1 MTVTSRPRPGL
12 RTARP
17 YESTGRHESAGPGA
31 SRVSVV
37 IATMNRAGQL
47 LRTLSVLE
55 RLPERPSVLVV
66 DNGSTDGTV
75 AAVAREHPGVRVIS
89 LPANIGCGARNVGVA
104 HANTEYVAFADD
116 DSWWAPGSL
125 ARAARLL
132 DEHPRL
138 AVVAA
143 RMLVG
148 PQESLD
154 LVSSQMATGPLP
166 PRPDL
171 PGPPVLGFLACGV
184 VVRRAAFLAVGGFD
198 ARLMIG
204 GEEELLAIDLTS
216 AGWGLAYVD
225 DVVAHH
231 HPLPRLD
238 GHLAARRR
246 IQTRNALWTAWLRR
260 RLPGAVRR
268 TVQLG
273 CGIRHDAAVRAG
285 FLDAVRGVPWILRR
299 RDPVAPGLEADLRLM
314 ESAGSRDSA
323 R

>member
-1 MTVTSRPRPGL
+1 MTVTSRPRPGH
-12 RTARP
+12 RTARLP
-17 YESTGRHESAGPGA
+17 ESTGPGA
-31 SRVSVV
+31 SKVSVV
-37 IATMNRAGQL
+37 IATMNRVGQL
-47 LRTLSVLE
+47 RRTLSVLE
-55 RLPERPSVLVV
+55 RLPERPPVLVV
-66 DNGSTDGTV
+66 DNGSTDGTA

-89 LPANIGCGARNVGVA
+89 LPENIGCGARNVGVA
-104 HANTEYVAFADD
+104 QADTDYVAFADD

-148 PQESLD
+148 PHESLD
-154 LVSSQMATGPLP
+154 LVSSEMATGPLP
-166 PRPDL
+166 AQPDL

-204 GEEELLAIDLTS
+204 GEEELLAIDLVS

-231 HPLPRLD
+231 HPLPRQD
-238 GHLAARRR
+238 GQLAARRR
-246 IQTRNALWTAWLRR
+246 IQARNALWTAWLRR

-273 CGIRHDAAVRAG
+273 RGVRRDAAVRAG
-285 FLDAVRGVPWILRR
+285 FLDAVRGVPWVLRR
-299 RDPVAPGLEADLRLM
+299 RDPVAPGLEAALRLM
-314 ESAGSRDSA
+314 ESAGSRARADSA
-323 R
+323 G